1 MHLLIIIRSCLVFFI
16 LFVPFVSMAKENV
29 ILAYY
34 NETPPWQTNVDGLNG
49 LSYELASFLNSDKNS
64 TFHFVA
70 EFIVRNR
77 INQILE
83 KGNEPIVVAWVH
95 PAFFDDENKSK
106 YYWSKPLISD
116 SQLILSSAKN
126 PLLFYNLNSL
136 KGKVFS
142 AVAGLRYRTLE
153 PFIKSSEIKR
163 VDSIRYVT
171 AIENVLSANKGLDF
185 CIIENTTLNFF
196 KNIDKTIINLNRS
209 YISKKPL
216 TPLYKRSLLIPLNNK
231 KLNHYLEKRLKSID
245 KDKEWKKILK
255 KYGQ

>member
-1 MHLLIIIRSCLVFFI
+1 MHIFIIIRSCVVFFI
-16 LFVPFVSMAKENV
+16 LLAPFFSMAKENV
-29 ILAYY
+29 TLAYY
-34 NETPPWQTNVDGLNG
+34 NETPPWQTNIQGLKG
-49 LSYELASFLNSDKNS
+49 LSYELATFLNSEKNS
-64 TFHFVA
+64 PFHFAA

-83 KGNEPIVVAWVH
+83 KGNEPIVVAWVQ
-95 PAFFDDENKSK
+95 PAFFDDENKTK
-106 YYWSKPLISD
+106 FYWSKPLISD

-196 KNIDKTIINLNRS
+196 KNIDKTIINLNNS
-209 YISKKPL
+209 YVSKKPL
-216 TPLYKRSLLIPLNNK
+216 NPLYKRSLLIPRSNK
-231 KLNHYLEKRLKSID
+231 KLFDYLEKRLKIID
-245 KDKEWKKILK
+245 KDREWKKILK